1 MKRIPSNRRN
11 YKAVDATYNVGVQRS
26 LGAPSSNTMPK
37 TDGTVHDNI
46 GTVVRQ
52 FV

>member
-11 YKAVDATYNVGVQRS
+11 YKAVDATYNVGVQRFV
-26 LGAPSSNTMPK
+26 GTQSSNTMPK
-37 TDGTVHDNI
+37 TYGTVNDNI